1 MKSEKPKR
9 LNVRFRRNSDVDLV
23 ERAAANSGLPVSEWT
38 RRALVK
44 TAEEQVH
51 RTGVLMLL
59 LKNVLLVRR
68 VLEIAKIIPDDAMNL
83 AKDWARLQAEDA
95 VRVDEP
101 SDVSGDNNE

>member
-1 MKSEKPKR
+1 MQSEKPKR
-9 LNVRFRRNSDVDLV
+9 LNVRFRRKSDVDLV
-23 ERAAANSGLPVSEWT
+23 ERAAATSGLPVSEWT
-38 RRALVK
+38 RRALIK

-68 VLEIAKIIPDDAMNL
+68 VLEIAKVIPDDAMNL

-101 SDVSGDNNE
+101 PESSGYKDE